1 MTFLFVYNGWPAIK
15 ESVDEAFQKLVDLVT
30 FAVHKEAIFIPKLN
44 KHIIRCNDLQR
55 KKKRTTIKFT
65 KMFGVVFGV
74 LVCRCVCVCT
84 LNFRKFISFPTNHF
98 NTQKESVVILS
109 IEFSTIRCLSPPP
122 PPPSP
127 PVMMTLL
134 LLRLPLFSLA
144 VVMCALFCRCRC
156 PCIWFLC
163 LRMREW
169 QTMNGTQLDLSRNV
183 HATLSLLNVRSW
195 DIYQT
200 CKLSK
205 VLLLLFLENCKR
217 ESLLNN
223 LHYAHCKS
231 APNHL
236 WKTAEHQTKTNTHTH
251 TAEQRSKRECA

>member
-1 MTFLFVYNGWPAIK
+1 MIYNGRRK
-15 ESVDEAFQKLVDLVT
+15 EQLSNL
-30 FAVHKEAIFIPKLN
+30 
-44 KHIIRCNDLQR
+44 R
-55 KKKRTTIKFT
+55 KCLE
-65 KMFGVVFGV
+65 FGV
-74 LVCRCVCVCT
+74 LVHWCVCVRT

-122 PPPSP
+122 PPLPP
-127 PVMMTLL
+127 PVMMTLVAT
-134 LLRLPLFSLA
+134 FFFLA

-156 PCIWFLC
+156 PCIWFFC

-223 LHYAHCKS
+223 LHCAHCKS

-236 WKTAEHQTKTNTHTH
+236 WKTAEHQTKTQTLMHTHTH
-251 TAEQRSKRECA
+251 IQPNKRSKWECAWGTG